1 MIRPLRTRH
10 RWMIAGVGLVVGAL
24 MVLGLLAR
32 RPTPTVETLPVAGG
46 EVIEQEGAVP

>member
-24 MVLGLLAR
+24 MILGLLAR

-46 EVIEQEGAVP
+46 EGVEQEAAAP

>member
-10 RWMIAGVGLVVGAL
+10 RWMIVAIALFAGVL

-32 RPTPTVETLPVAGG
+32 HPIPTVEDLTVVGTAHEAGLD
-46 EVIEQEGAVP
+46 Q